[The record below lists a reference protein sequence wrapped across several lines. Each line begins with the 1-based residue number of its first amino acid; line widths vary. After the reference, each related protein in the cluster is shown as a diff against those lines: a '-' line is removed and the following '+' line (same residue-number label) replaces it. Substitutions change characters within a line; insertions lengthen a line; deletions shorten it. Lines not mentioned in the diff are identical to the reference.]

1 MRFHRSL
8 GLAFAASVVFGVLA
22 ACGSSDD
29 GNQFRPKDSGT
40 TDPDGGINL
49 GQDGGTTPGEQP
61 VNYDN
66 SKSYTDF
73 AATPVSDTRSESA
86 PAAGAAAAITASSVV
101 SASAP
106 LCVFEPEANVRFPRN
121 WVAPRI
127 RFSVADADSNVIEVR
142 VKAANQTN
150 DLVYV
155 SKLTVVDGSGSWV
168 MSDEVWES
176 LRTHSYDKELSFTIR
191 TAKFDGTTL
200 SKVSAPYKIDS
211 GILPVAADGSVVY
224 FATGGANEGVLN
236 GVSFGTENRPPASAK
251 SFGVLQAGDLKQRPG
266 KATCIGCHSET
277 PDQNFV
283 MVSPKTEGSENN
295 DNDWYATSIARVNA
309 NDGSSFGSVPTAFTI
324 SPQATAAMARAVG
337 TTATSPAFWGKDGAP
352 YLVVGWFGNKGNYIA
367 DNPGNPNWQNSRVLQ
382 SVNLVS
388 GAVKDIPNS
397 GARKGAM
404 PVWSADGSKL
414 YYTSIDFVV
423 DGRLG
428 AYGYQPGVTN
438 AQLAADV
445 TVLPFNNG
453 AGGVATGVPGASDPN
468 AQEFYPALSSDDA
481 FLAFTH
487 APYENGGPPDVMW
500 NPHSTIKLVPAGGGT
515 AISLE
520 ANKAAICPSGSVV
533 TDNIANRWPKW
544 APGPKSADGSKYY
557 FVIFQSTRRATLRTN
572 GQLHPQL
579 YVAPV
584 VVAPD
589 GAIKTYGALY
599 VRSQDTLLGNHTPVW
614 TSAKV
619 QSNPGVVVQ

>member
-66 SKSYTDF
+66 SQTYSDF
-73 AATPVSDTRSESA
+73 AATPVSDTRADSA
-86 PAAGAAAAITASSVV
+86 PAPGATAAITASSAV

-121 WVAPRI
+121 WVAPQI
-127 RFSVADADSNVIEVR
+127 RFSVADADSNIVEVR

-155 SKLTVVDGSGSWV
+155 SKLTVVDGNGSWV
-168 MSDEVWES
+168 MSDDVWEK
-176 LRTHSYDKELSFTIR
+176 LRTHSYDKELSFTVR

-224 FATGGANEGVLN
+224 FATGGANEGELY
-236 GVSFGTENRPPASAK
+236 GFSAGTENHPASSTK
-251 SFGVLQAGDLKQRPG
+251 SFGVLRGTDLKQRVG
-266 KATCIGCHSET
+266 KATCVGCHSET

-283 MVSPKTEGSENN
+283 LVSPKTEGSEGN
-295 DNDWYATSIARVNA
+295 DNDWYGSAIARVNA
-309 NDGSSFGSVPTAFTI
+309 NDGSSFGAVPTSFSI
-324 SPQATAAMARAVG
+324 SPMANAEMARGVG
-337 TTATSPAFWGKDGAP
+337 GTATSAAYWGQNGKP
-352 YLVVGWFGNKGNYIA
+352 YLVAGWFGEKGNPA
-367 DNPGNPNWQNSRVLQ
+367 WQNSRVLR

-388 GAVKDIPNS
+388 GEVKDIPTGGS
-397 GARKGAM
+397 RKGAM

-414 YYTSIDFVV
+414 YYTAIDMVV

-428 AYGYQPGVTN
+428 GYGYSPGVTGN
-438 AQLAADV
+438 VLAADV
-445 TVLPFNNG
+445 MSVPFNDG
-453 AGGVATGVPGASDPN
+453 AGGTATGVPGASDPN
-468 AQEFYPALSSDDA
+468 AQEFYPSLSPDDSI
-481 FLAFTH
+481 LAFTH
-487 APYENGGPPDVMW
+487 APYENGGAPDVMW
-500 NPHSTIKLVPAGGGT
+500 NPHSTIKIVPSGGGT
-515 AISLE
+515 ALSLE
-520 ANKAAICPSGSVV
+520 ANNAKFCPSGAVT
-533 TDNIANRWPKW
+533 TDNLSNRWPKW
-544 APGPKSADGSKYY
+544 APGPKLANGNKYY
-557 FVIFQSTRRATLRTN
+557 FVIFNSTRRTGHA
-572 GQLHPQL
+572 QL

-584 VVAPD
+584 VVAAN
-589 GAIKTYGALY
+589 GSITSYGALY
-599 VRSQDTLLGNHTPVW
+599 VRSQDPQLSNHTPVW
-614 TSAKV
+614 TRAKV
-619 QSNPGVVVQ
+619 QSNPGVIVP